1 MNIFFLT
8 ETESGCFKWRSG
20 IPGKYL
26 TQRGHTIQL
35 LSDGAQVYEAP
46 DAMVFFRAHFQEALK
61 LVDWCRKRNVRVIFD
76 TDDALDLV
84 PKENPNY
91 SPLQPRLPMYE
102 FLLKEADLVTT
113 TTEALASHLRRWNP
127 NVAVLPNS
135 VDPDEWNP
143 RPRQGETRIGWS
155 GSPTHFTDL
164 PVALDAIRELQKR
177 YPFQLVLQ
185 GMCQESSLEELHQVL
200 CARWGKLYMDKP
212 LGRSIKHLLAKLEG
226 IRYEF
231 HSSVPI
237 GKHAQKVCD
246 LALDI
251 GIAPLLE
258 NPFNSNK
265 SCIKY
270 YEFAMSGAVT
280 LASNVLPY
288 STEVPVTAKNN
299 REGWKSKLEFLLN
312 SDREKMLREQRDWV
326 MSERNMQT
334 NVELWER
341 AYAGECIESR
351 EQTVDVNSAVPV

>member
-26 TQRGHTIQL
+26 ARRGHTIQL
-35 LSDGAQVYEAP
+35 LAKETKLYEAP

-84 PKENPNY
+84 PPENLNH
-91 SPLQPRLPMYE
+91 SLLQPRLPVYE

-113 TTEALASHLRRWNP
+113 TTETLASHLRRWNP
-127 NVAVLPNS
+127 NVTVLPNS
-135 VDPDEWNP
+135 VDPEEWNP
-143 RPRQGETRIGWS
+143 RPRSGNTRVGWS

-164 PVALDAIRELQKR
+164 PVALDAVRELQKR
-177 YPFQLVLQ
+177 YPFTFVLQ
-185 GMCQESSLEELHQVL
+185 GMCNESSLEELHQVL
-200 CARWGKLYMDKP
+200 CARWGQAYMDRP
-212 LGRSIKHLLAKLEG
+212 LGKSIKHLLAKLEG

-231 HSSVPI
+231 HPSVPI
-237 GKHAQKVCD
+237 GQHAQKVCD

-258 NPFNSNK
+258 NAFNRNK

-270 YEFAMSGAVT
+270 YEFAMSGATTV
-280 LASNVLPY
+280 ASHVLPY

-299 REGWKSKLEFLLN
+299 RESWKNKLELALN
-312 SDREKMLREQRDWV
+312 ADREALWREQRDWV
-326 MSERNMQT
+326 MTNRNMET

-341 AYAGECIESR
+341 AYAGDVESVGH
-351 EQTVDVNSAVPV
+351 TASAASALPV